1 LDDTPLPVYDCG
13 KKCIKS
19 AFLFHLYLPS
29 DAFPECASKKIYLLA
44 IVSNQSWKEV
54 PLLEI
59 SCQTNCVNYY
69 CTKGGERDTTA
80 FTDFKE
86 HSYPCLYMTTL
97 VPTTIQLPSW

>member
-1 LDDTPLPVYDCG
+1 M
-13 KKCIKS
+13 S
-19 AFLFHLYLPS
+19 FLNVL
-29 DAFPECASKKIYLLA
+29 EKIYLLT

-59 SCQTNCVNYY
+59 SCQTNCVNYYY

-86 HSYPCLYMTTL
+86 HSYPCLYMTAFTCTNHYPAP
-97 VPTTIQLPSW
+97 VMVNIE